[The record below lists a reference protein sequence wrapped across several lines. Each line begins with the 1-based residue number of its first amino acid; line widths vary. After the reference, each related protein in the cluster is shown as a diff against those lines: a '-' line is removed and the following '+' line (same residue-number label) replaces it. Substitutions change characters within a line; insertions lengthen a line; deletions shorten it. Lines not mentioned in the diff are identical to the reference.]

1 MRPPGG
7 LIRVSLVI
15 RRAAFAMQASTSHVS
30 DMKAQLPLL
39 TLMGVGRVLGL
50 PEAVH

>member
-1 MRPPGG
+1 
-7 LIRVSLVI
+7 
-15 RRAAFAMQASTSHVS
+15 MQASTSHAS
-30 DMKAQLPLL
+30 DMKVQLPML